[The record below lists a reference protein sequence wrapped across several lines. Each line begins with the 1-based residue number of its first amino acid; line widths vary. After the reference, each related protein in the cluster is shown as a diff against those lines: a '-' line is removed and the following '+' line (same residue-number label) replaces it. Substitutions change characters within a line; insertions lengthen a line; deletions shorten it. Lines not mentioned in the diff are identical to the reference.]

1 MTKKRAG
8 LLPLRS
14 LAVTSP
20 VVILERA
27 NRDVDLML
35 DLRQI
40 QYFVRLYE
48 ERSVT
53 RAARRLNVVQP
64 ALSMQINRLEKRLGT
79 DLFERTARGMIPTSA
94 GEMMYR
100 LYLPI
105 LLDLR
110 HADQQMMELSG
121 KVLGKIAVGII
132 PSITNSVLADVL
144 HHFGAKYPD
153 VEIRIDEAYSGTLI
167 DWVVAG
173 DLDIAVVNRTRRKTD
188 VTMHPLIDEELV
200 LVERGTAKSNLKP
213 IPFARLKQLD
223 LVLPSR
229 RHGIRNIVDQAAEE
243 IRIEITP
250 RIEVD
255 ALAPTLKLV
264 SESSL
269 TTVLPAIVARRSTA
283 ELPLQTRR
291 IIEPVLKRQ
300 LVYVFRSQRPL
311 SRIFIAFIDILSEEL
326 KRGAAPSS
334 PPKRTASANR

>member
-1 MTKKRAG
+1 M
-8 LLPLRS
+8 
-14 LAVTSP
+14 
-20 VVILERA
+20 
-27 NRDVDLML
+27 
-35 DLRQI
+35 
-40 QYFVRLYE
+40 
-48 ERSVT
+48 T

-64 ALSMQINRLEKRLGT
+64 ALSMQIGRLEKRLGT

-94 GEMMYR
+94 GETMYR

-110 HADQQMMELSG
+110 HAGQQMMDLSG

-173 DLDIAVVNRTRRKTD
+173 DLDIAVVNRTRRKAD

-200 LVERGTAKSNLKP
+200 LVERGTAKGNLKP
-213 IPFARLKQLD
+213 ILFAHLKQLD

-229 RHGIRNIVDQAAEE
+229 RHGIRNIVDHAAEE
-243 IRIEITP
+243 IRIQITP

-283 ELPLQTRR
+283 QLPVQTRR
-291 IIEPVLKRQ
+291 IVEPVLKRQ

-311 SRIFIAFIDILSEEL
+311 SRIFIAFIGILGEESNAGRRQAARL
-326 KRGAAPSS
+326 NGPRRPSADRRAPISRGCAPSPWCS
-334 PPKRTASANR
+334 QWRRRWRCWRAL

>member
-1 MTKKRAG
+1 
-8 LLPLRS
+8 
-14 LAVTSP
+14 
-20 VVILERA
+20 
-27 NRDVDLML
+27 ML

-40 QYFVRLYE
+40 QYFVCLYE

-64 ALSMQINRLEKRLGT
+64 ALSMQISRLEKRLGT

-94 GEMMYR
+94 AEAMYR
-100 LYLPI
+100 IYLPI
-105 LLDLR
+105 LLDLK
-110 HADQQMMELSG
+110 HADQQMMELTG

-144 HHFGAKYPD
+144 HHFGAEYPD

-173 DLDIAVVNRTRRKTD
+173 DLDFAVVNRTRRKAD

-200 LVERGTAKSNLKP
+200 LVERGTSKRNLKP
-213 IPFARLKQLD
+213 IRFARLKQLD

-229 RHGIRNIVDQAAEE
+229 RHGIRNIVDHAAEE
-243 IRIEITP
+243 IGIQITP

-255 ALAPTLKLV
+255 ALAPTLKVV
-264 SESSL
+264 SESGL

-283 ELPLQTRR
+283 QLRLQTRR
-291 IIEPVLKRQ
+291 IVEPVLKRQ
-300 LVYVFRSQRPL
+300 LVYALRSQRQL
-311 SRIFIAFIDILSEEL
+311 SRIFKAFIDILSEEL
-326 KRGAAPSS
+326 KRGAAPKRA
-334 PPKRTASANR
+334 PKRATNRYDHPNSAMQ